1 LGRWLSRDPIG
12 EKGGLNLHEFVRN
25 RPIILVDPKG
35 QSPVVVIV
43 VGAAVIYLARE
54 AYDCWQCSGAL
65 DRWQAAVLECYKEGV
80 AALQTIEGEIAFYD
94 KYDASGWG
102 EAIWNCAKR
111 KDPEGLKRVL
121 AACGRK
127 AAESWV
133 TGTFPMPPRVPLN

>member
-1 LGRWLSRDPIG
+1 M
-12 EKGGLNLHEFVRN
+12 
-25 RPIILVDPKG
+25 
-35 QSPVVVIV
+35 IV

-94 KYDASGWG
+94 KHDASGWG

-133 TGTFPMPPRVPLN
+133 TGTFPVPPRVPLN